1 MSAPGRIVAA
11 TARHRWIGPLLALVL
26 VCVLFSFLAPDT
38 FPTINTLISMAR
50 QTAVVG
56 VAATGATMIIILA
69 GIDLSV
75 GSAVAL
81 TTVVIALALKANMGP
96 AAAVLLGT
104 LVAMGTG
111 LVNGSLTVA
120 LDITPFIVTLGTMSI
135 LRGLAKG
142 LAHEERVYV
151 DAHGLDALMLP
162 DHAVLGVP
170 LAVWILVAVAVIAAV
185 LLNNTSFGRKMF
197 AIGSN
202 ERTALLAGIRVKQV
216 KILTYGLAGALVGL
230 AGLLEFSRLTVGDPT
245 DSIGLELDVIASSV
259 IGGASLNGGEGS
271 VIGTI
276 LGAIL
281 MTAINT
287 GCRYMGLPSWLQQIL
302 TGAIIIAAVGLDR
315 FRQKR
320 LV

>member
-1 MSAPGRIVAA
+1 
-11 TARHRWIGPLLALVL
+11 
-26 VCVLFSFLAPDT
+26 
-38 FPTINTLISMAR
+38 
-50 QTAVVG
+50 
-56 VAATGATMIIILA
+56 MIIILA

-111 LVNGSLTVA
+111 VVNGSLTVA
-120 LDITPFIVTLGTMSI
+120 LDITPFIVTLGTMGI
-135 LRGLAKG
+135 LRGFAKG
-142 LAHEERVYV
+142 LAHEERIYV

-162 DHAVLGVP
+162 DHAILSVP
-170 LAVWILVAVAVIAAV
+170 LAVWILVAVAVCAAV

-202 ERTALLAGIRVKQV
+202 ERTALLAGIRVKRV
-216 KILTYGLAGALVGL
+216 KILTYGIAGALVGL